1 MTKTVVS
8 IIIPCYEQQSLLKR
22 ALDSLNDQ
30 DVDLDVIVIDDG
42 SSEAV
47 YIPTSNY
54 KFSIRLIR
62 QQNGGLS
69 AARNTGLKYAVG
81 EYVKFLDAD
90 DALLPYSLKK
100 QVDSISL
107 SENVISIIGA
117 IEVDEDTGLKKKII
131 PTFGDALPS
140 LFMDNLAPVHSY
152 LFKKKTLDLF
162 GGFISGARTE
172 GGCEDYD
179 LIFRLAI
186 KGCSFLTLHDLGVI
200 YFRRHGTMSRNNTRM
215 KIARTNV
222 WLDNVSEWLDSST
235 LHSSE
240 HIIPLL
246 TGLTKLCGIV
256 PKEQTYKLKRLVY
269 RIHDYILDN
278 NYKLSPVECKLLLSL
293 MKGHTV
299 LDEISRIIR
308 SFANETNCMTLSIV
322 PQSLN
327 DYRVHLSSGSS
338 SLDYDWICSILE
350 NANKYDGYIG
360 IYGAGDIGFK
370 IEQLCRYAGFGIKC
384 FFDKNPSTAR
394 KDLNSP
400 VRHIDEIPASDIR
413 LLVIASI
420 SFYDEIK
427 LNLNSCGYV
436 GLHII

>member
-62 QQNGGLS
+62 QENGGLS

-179 LIFRLAI
+179 
-186 KGCSFLTLHDLGVI
+186 S
-200 YFRRHGTMSRNNTRM
+200 
-215 KIARTNV
+215 
-222 WLDNVSEWLDSST
+222 
-235 LHSSE
+235 
-240 HIIPLL
+240 
-246 TGLTKLCGIV
+246 
-256 PKEQTYKLKRLVY
+256 
-269 RIHDYILDN
+269 
-278 NYKLSPVECKLLLSL
+278 
-293 MKGHTV
+293 
-299 LDEISRIIR
+299 
-308 SFANETNCMTLSIV
+308 
-322 PQSLN
+322 
-327 DYRVHLSSGSS
+327 
-338 SLDYDWICSILE
+338 
-350 NANKYDGYIG
+350 
-360 IYGAGDIGFK
+360 
-370 IEQLCRYAGFGIKC
+370 
-384 FFDKNPSTAR
+384 
-394 KDLNSP
+394 
-400 VRHIDEIPASDIR
+400 
-413 LLVIASI
+413 
-420 SFYDEIK
+420 
-427 LNLNSCGYV
+427 
-436 GLHII
+436 